1 MAGDGDMPNGKMEP
15 DWKTGA
21 DGEAEIQCCV
31 GFGAGIAKDFRRR
44 RPLYGDDWSRGTG
57 VGLKIFAPAT
67 YIFFASVLPALTFGE
82 QFREETQELFSIP
95 HILCATAIAGLA
107 QPRPIPSPQALPL
120 PAVAGLLSGPAVQTG
135 DARHG
140 GAAAVGHETHARAA
154 AERLPL
160 E

>member
-95 HILCATAIAGLA
+95 HILCATTIAGVLQSIFGG
-107 QPRPIPSPQALPL
+107 QPLLIVGVAEPIVL
-120 PAVAGLLSGPAVQTG
+120 VY
-135 DARHG
+135 
-140 GAAAVGHETHARAA
+140 
-154 AERLPL
+154 
-160 E
+160 